1 MTIIKFRKI
10 SYSISGALVLISA
23 IVLLVWGLNFGIDFA
38 GGSLLEVKFIGER
51 PSIEELRGQ
60 FEDTEF
66 GKVGIQAAADK
77 NAIYRLRDMSE
88 EEHQR
93 FLARI
98 AGQEKYTDII
108 QEERFN
114 SVGPV
119 IGAELKK
126 KALTAILLVLV
137 MIIFFIA
144 FAFRQVSSVV
154 SSWKYGV
161 VAIVALAHDVMIPTG
176 IFAILGHFKGV
187 EIDTLF
193 ITALLTILG
202 FSIHDT
208 IVVFDRVREN
218 LKKYSSRMDFEDI
231 VGASLKQTISRSI
244 ATTLALLLV
253 LVSLYIYGA
262 ESVKYFSLT
271 LIIGI
276 IAGTYS
282 SIFIASPLLVTWYK
296 WSERKKK

>member
-1 MTIIKFRKI
+1 MNIIGFRKI
-10 SYSISGALVLISA
+10 TYTISGTLALLSV
-23 IVLLVWGLNFGIDFA
+23 IVLGIWGLNFGVDFA
-38 GGSLLEVKFIGER
+38 GGTLLEVEFIGER
-51 PSIEELRGQ
+51 PAIEKLRAQ

-66 GKVGIQAAADK
+66 GKVGIQAASDK

-93 FLARI
+93 FLSNI
-98 AGQEKYTDII
+98 AGEEEYTNVI
-108 QEERFN
+108 QETRFN
-114 SVGPV
+114 SVGPI

-126 KALTAILLVLV
+126 KALTAIVLVLV

-154 SSWKYGV
+154 SSWKYGL
-161 VAIVALAHDVMIPTG
+161 VAIVALAHDVIIPTG
-176 IFAILGHFKGV
+176 IFSALGYFKGV

-193 ITALLTILG
+193 ITAILTILG

-231 VGASLKQTISRSI
+231 VEASLRQTITRSI

-253 LVSLYIYGA
+253 LVSLYIFGA

-282 SIFIASPLLVTWYK
+282 SIFIASPLLVTWHK
-296 WSERKKK
+296 WSSKK